1 MHEALTLQRQQLV
14 DIGKRNPLTNTPL
27 DSSRARHLEIADEL
41 SNQVFNRLVEERKK
55 FTFLP
60 MSLDSSVS
68 ESPQQEVYVPDE
80 VEGALLEK
88 HTDAKLQT
96 TLSPDGLHKKLLS
109 LYRETRRIEEEQ
121 GINVLYLAL
130 GFLTYFD
137 SEKSE
142 RPFYG
147 PLILVPVDLERSS
160 VRAQFSLVGRDEDI
174 EPNQSLTSLLKSDFG
189 ILLPQLGE
197 EGKETPMSYCG
208 RVEETIATKTRWS
221 VQLNRMVLG
230 FFSFGKFRML
240 RDLELQESD
249 ADTGNQ
255 LLEQLLL
262 GSGEESASSSQV
274 SIQAKVENLDNTYS
288 NVKDLGHILDADT
301 SQTQVITAVK
311 DGRNLVVQGPPG
323 TGKSQTIA
331 NMIAV
336 MAKAGKKILFI
347 AEKRAALD
355 VVYKRLERSGLG
367 PLCLE
372 LHSQKSN
379 RNQFYQELRKTMELH
394 EPVEVA
400 QDKYEEIQQIRDRLN
415 QTTEL
420 LHKMDDQ
427 TGNTPYLL
435 MGRISELLGRGTPPP
450 NFSIDGIDTWNKGTF
465 EDHLKAVEA
474 FIAQVQLV
482 GREHTHPWHG
492 VYRRMNTANRI
503 RLAEM
508 LESLSEFA
516 NEIHKVAT
524 SSLKNCSLYD
534 APSLADCDEII
545 DLLTALGQQ
554 PVNLTSVVQ
563 SVIVKDHFEEVLN
576 LCQDIKTAQES
587 KTSLELRVVSAA
599 FTQSWEITLN
609 DLKKHGNSMFRIF
622 NGAFKRARQQILSV
636 FKEHNK
642 KVQVLV
648 DLTEKLFKHEQLVAK
663 ISKNANI
670 GQEFFKLSWQ
680 VDSTDVQGTL
690 EALDWIGRV
699 VDITKQYVEMQ
710 MIVEGNP
717 PGIEYGSNADRFKQQ
732 VVDLKQKLTEL
743 REFAEIDWRQVFSD
757 VDISHVPVPT
767 IVSKFKQWTHSM
779 DSLDG
784 YHVLRSLG
792 NELDQRAL
800 TTVRERIGSEDVPV
814 DKTVD
819 VFRLL
824 RAESVFYRLA
834 EAEPKLRELDGVE
847 RTNNVKK
854 FVELDSELQHLA
866 AQELARDHYLKIPR
880 GQTGQLALIRG
891 EINKKTRHMPIRR
904 LLSEA
909 GDAIV
914 QIKPV
919 FLMSPLSVA
928 QFLEPGRLAFDLL
941 LIDEAS
947 QIKPSEALGAVLRCK
962 QMVVVGDQKQMPPTS
977 FFDRQVSGDDL
988 DEDDDVSLGSQA
1000 VHMESILSLCDA
1012 RAMDRAM
1019 LRWHYRSEHPS
1030 LIEVSN
1036 HEFYDAKLTYPPT
1049 PFSGHE
1055 GLGLSLVRTNGE
1067 YQRGRQ
1073 RNNPIEADKICE
1085 HVLAH
1090 IRNYPAQS
1098 LGVVAL
1104 SVAQRDTID
1113 NKMEFLRAEHP
1124 DVDRFCAESKEEA
1137 FFVKNL
1143 ENVQGDERDVI
1154 FISIGYGK
1162 DKDGYFGQ
1170 NFGPVSSQGGE
1181 RRLNVLFTR
1190 ARKRCTV
1197 FASMSYED
1205 IRTDVSAHQGP
1216 RVLKAYLKY
1225 AATGDMD
1232 VPQLTGEEMDS
1243 PFERDV
1249 ANVLLSHGYDVEAQ
1263 VGSAGFKI
1271 DLAVRH
1277 PERSQD
1283 YVLAIECD
1291 GARYHSSAWARE
1303 RDRLRQQVL
1312 EGKGWKFHRIW
1323 STDWFYNRDTEV
1335 KKLLTAIETAQHTE
1349 VAGDNQLL
1357 APESKLDSQPPIER
1371 TLSTEDD
1378 TPHSENGVIEYVEPA
1393 FSNDTA
1399 SSASRFDIHEV
1410 APDVL
1415 ADLVTKIVE
1424 IEGSVHQDVIVAR
1437 VVRLWN
1443 VGRTGSRIR
1452 EALLRAIQ
1460 QACRDG
1466 TIRESK
1472 GDGDQFYVTA
1482 EFIQSKEFRDRK
1494 NVELAHIRK
1503 HNYLPLGELGVG
1515 VVVIVREGIS
1525 VSREECVKVLGNRL
1539 GYSRLTPGLTERLN
1553 LAIDEML
1560 DRHKIEEI
1568 RGKLRVRSD

>member
-1 MHEALTLQRQQLV
+1 MF
-14 DIGKRNPLTNTPL
+14 
-27 DSSRARHLEIADEL
+27 S
-41 SNQVFNRLVEERKK
+41 RLVEERKK

-60 MSLDSSVS
+60 MSADSSIA
-68 ESPQQEVYVPDE
+68 EYKDQDVYIPEE

-88 HTDAKLQT
+88 HTDSKLQT
-96 TLSPDGLHKKLLS
+96 TLSPDALHKKLLS

-130 GFLTYFD
+130 GFLKYFD

-142 RPFYG
+142 RAFYG
-147 PLILVPVDLERSS
+147 PLILIPVDLERSS
-160 VRAQFSLVGRDEDI
+160 VRSQFSLVARDDDI
-174 EPNQSLTSLLKSDFG
+174 EPNQSLTSLLESDFG

-197 EGKETPMSYCG
+197 EGKESPRSYCG
-208 RVEETIATKTRWS
+208 RVEEAVGQKDRWT
-221 VQLNRMVLG
+221 VQLNRMALG

-240 RDLELQESD
+240 RDLELQESESD
-249 ADTGNQ
+249 AGSQ
-255 LLEQLLL
+255 LLERLLL
-262 GSGEESASSSQV
+262 GGGDESSASSQV
-274 SIQAKVENLDNTYS
+274 SIHAKMENLDEKYS
-288 NVKDLGHILDADT
+288 QVKDLGHILDADT

-379 RNQFYQELRKTMELH
+379 RNQFYQELRRTMELH

-400 QDKYEEIQQIRDRLN
+400 QDKYEEIQGIRDNLN

-420 LHKMDDQ
+420 LHKVDEQ

-450 NFSIDGIDTWNKGTF
+450 NFSIDGISTWSKDKF
-465 EDHLKAVEA
+465 EDHLKTVEA
-474 FIAQVQLV
+474 FISQVQLV
-482 GREHTHPWHG
+482 GREHTHPWRG
-492 VYRRMNTANRI
+492 VHRRMNTANRM
-503 RLAEM
+503 RLSEM
-508 LESLSEFA
+508 LASLSRFA
-516 NEIHKVAT
+516 KEVHTVA
-524 SSLKNCSLYD
+524 SKSIENCSLYD
-534 APSLADCDEII
+534 SPSLVACEEIVN
-545 DLLTALGQQ
+545 LLTALGQQ
-554 PVNLTSVVQ
+554 PSELASAVQ
-563 SVIVKDHFEEVLN
+563 SELVKDHFESLFS
-576 LCQDIKTAQES
+576 LCQDIKSSQES
-587 KTSLELRVVSAA
+587 KASLEQRVVSGA

-609 DLKKHGNSMFRIF
+609 DLKKHGTSAFRIF
-622 NGAFKRARQQILSV
+622 NGAFKRARQQLLSV
-636 FKEHNK
+636 SKENNK
-642 KVQVLV
+642 KIPYLV
-648 DLTEKLFKHEQLVAK
+648 DLAEELYKYEQVVAE
-663 ISKNANI
+663 ISKRSNI
-670 GQEFFKLSWQ
+670 GQAFFNLNWQAESTQVEDTLETLEWIRNVVHITRKYEEMQTVVQSNPVDGDYRTRADALKQHTTDLKHKLS
-680 VDSTDVQGTL
+680 
-690 EALDWIGRV
+690 E
-699 VDITKQYVEMQ
+699 
-710 MIVEGNP
+710 
-717 PGIEYGSNADRFKQQ
+717 
-732 VVDLKQKLTEL
+732 LK
-743 REFAEIDWRQVFSD
+743 EFAEIDWQKVFSVD
-757 VDISHVPVPT
+757 DISS
-767 IVSKFKQWTHSM
+767 VSISTVVAKFEHWIQNM

-792 NELDQRAL
+792 NELHERGL
-800 TTVRERIGSEDVPV
+800 SSIRECLAKDDLPI
-814 DKTVD
+814 DKVAD
-819 VFRLL
+819 MFRLL

-834 EAEPKLRELDGVE
+834 EADPRIRELDGAV
-847 RTNNVKK
+847 RTNNVKR

-866 AQELARDHYLKIPR
+866 AQELARDHYLNIPR

-891 EINKKTRHMPIRR
+891 EINKKTRHMPIRK

-909 GDAIV
+909 GEAIT

-928 QFLEPGRLAFDLL
+928 QFLEPGRLVFDLL

-947 QIKPSEALGAVLRCK
+947 QIKPSEAMGAVLRCK
-962 QMVVVGDQKQMPPTS
+962 QMVVVGDQKQMPPSS
-977 FFDRQVSGDDL
+977 FFDRQMAGDEM
-988 DEDDDVSLGSQA
+988 DEDDDGGLGSQA

-1012 RAMDRAM
+1012 RAMERAM

-1049 PFSGHE
+1049 PFTGHE
-1055 GLGLSLVRTNGE
+1055 GLGLSFVRTKGV

-1073 RNNPIEADKICE
+1073 RNNPIEAEEICE
-1085 HVLAH
+1085 HILAH
-1090 IRNYPAQS
+1090 IRNYPAQT

-1124 DVDRFCAESKEEA
+1124 DVDRFCAESKDEA

-1154 FISIGYGK
+1154 FISIGYGQ

-1197 FASMSYED
+1197 FASISYDD
-1205 IRTDVSAHQGP
+1205 IRSDVSAHQGP
-1216 RVLKAYLKY
+1216 RVLRTYLKY

-1232 VPQLTGEEMDS
+1232 VPQITGEEMDS
-1243 PFERDV
+1243 PFEEDV
-1249 ANVLLSHGYDVEAQ
+1249 ANVLLSHGYNVEAQ

-1277 PERSQD
+1277 PERSHD
-1283 YVLAIECD
+1283 YLIAIECD

-1335 KKLLTAIETAQHTE
+1335 KKMLTAIEVAQHTE
-1349 VAGDNQLL
+1349 GAGASELKT
-1357 APESKLDSQPPIER
+1357 PEPGLDRRAPIER
-1371 TLSTEDD
+1371 TFTTAEN
-1378 TPHSENGVIEYVEPA
+1378 TPETVSGVVPYSETV
-1393 FSNDTA
+1393 FSEEAA
-1399 SSASRFDIHEV
+1399 SSAAVIDIHEV
-1410 APDVL
+1410 ALDSL
-1415 ADLVTKIVE
+1415 ANLITQIVE
-1424 IEGSVHQDVIVAR
+1424 FEGPLHQDVIVAR
-1437 VVRLWN
+1437 VVKLWN
-1443 VGRTGSRIR
+1443 VGRTGARIR
-1452 EALLRAIQ
+1452 DAVLRAIEH
-1460 QACRDG
+1460 ASRNS
-1466 TIRESK
+1466 TIKESK
-1472 GDGDQFYVTA
+1472 HDGDLFYVVANFT
-1482 EFIQSKEFRDRK
+1482 QTSEFRDRS
-1494 NVELAHIRK
+1494 NVELAQIKK
-1503 HNYLPLGELGVG
+1503 HDYLPLGELGAG
-1515 VVVIVREGIS
+1515 VLVIVQEGFS

-1539 GYSRLTPGLTERLN
+1539 GFTRVTPGLTDRVN
-1553 LAIDEML
+1553 QAIDKML
-1560 DRHKIEEI
+1560 ARREIEEQS
-1568 RGKLRVRSD
+1568 GKLRIPS

>member
-1 MHEALTLQRQQLV
+1 M
-14 DIGKRNPLTNTPL
+14 
-27 DSSRARHLEIADEL
+27 
-41 SNQVFNRLVEERKK
+41 EERKK

-60 MSLDSSVS
+60 LSLDSSIA
-68 ESPQQEVYVPDE
+68 EHNDQEVYVPDE
-80 VEGALLEK
+80 VEGALLDK
-88 HTDAKLQT
+88 HTDSKLQT

-121 GINVLYLAL
+121 GISVLYLAL
-130 GFLTYFD
+130 GFLRYFD

-142 RPFYG
+142 RAFYG

-160 VRAQFSLVGRDEDI
+160 VRSQFSLVGRDDDI
-174 EPNQSLTSLLKSDFG
+174 EPNQSLTSLLLSDFG

-197 EGKETPMSYCG
+197 EGKESPESYCQ
-208 RVEETIATKTRWS
+208 RVEESLATKDRWD

-240 RDLELQESD
+240 RDLELQET
-249 ADTGNQ
+249 DTDSGNQ
-255 LLEQLLL
+255 LLERLLL
-262 GSGEESASSSQV
+262 GSGAESSAGSQI
-274 SIQAKVENLDNTYS
+274 SIHAKMENLDNKYS
-288 NVKDLGHILDADT
+288 QVKDLGHILDADT

-336 MAKAGKKILFI
+336 MAKAGKRILFI

-355 VVYKRLERSGLG
+355 VVFKRLERSGLG

-400 QDKYEEIQQIRDRLN
+400 QNKYEEIQRIRDHLN
-415 QTTEL
+415 ETTAL
-420 LHKMDDQ
+420 LHKVDEQ

-450 NFSIDGIDTWNKGTF
+450 NFSIDGIDKWSKDTF

-474 FIAQVQLV
+474 LIAQIQLV
-482 GREHTHPWHG
+482 GRENTHPWRG

-503 RLAEM
+503 RLSEM
-508 LESLSEFA
+508 LASLSQHA
-516 NEIHKVAT
+516 NEIHRVA
-524 SSLKNCSLYD
+524 SNAIKNCSLYD
-534 APSLADCDEII
+534 APSLVDCEDIVN
-545 DLLTALGQQ
+545 LLNALKQQ
-554 PVNLTSVVQ
+554 PADLKLAVQ
-563 SVIVKDHFEEVLN
+563 SEIVKDHFDTLMTT
-576 LCQDIKTAQES
+576 CQDIKTAQES
-587 KTSLELRVVSAA
+587 KTSLELRVVSGA

-609 DLKKHGNSMFRIF
+609 NLKKHGGSIFRIF
-622 NGAFKRARQQILSV
+622 NGDYKRARQQVFSV
-636 FKEHNK
+636 SKETNK
-642 KVQVLV
+642 KKSYLV
-648 DLTEKLFKHEQLVAK
+648 DLAEELFKYEQLLAS
-663 ISKNANI
+663 ISKRANV
-670 GQEFFKLSWQ
+670 GQAFFNLNWQ
-680 VDSTDVQGTL
+680 VEATNVENSL
-690 EALDWIGRV
+690 EALYWIRNV
-699 VDITKQYVEMQ
+699 IHITKRYEEVQH
-710 MIVEGNP
+710 IVEGNP
-717 PGIEYGSNADRFKQQ
+717 FEDQYGSRADALKQQ
-732 VVDLKQKLTEL
+732 IVDLKHTLTEL
-743 REFAEIDWRQVFSD
+743 REFAEIDWQHVFAEEE
-757 VDISHVPVPT
+757 ISKVSVPT
-767 IVSKFKQWTHSM
+767 LVSKIEHWSQNL

-792 NELDQRAL
+792 NELDERGL
-800 TTVRERIGSEDVPV
+800 STIRENLAEDHVPV
-814 DKTVD
+814 EKTAN

-834 EAEPKLRELDGVE
+834 DAEPKIRELDGAE
-847 RTNNVKK
+847 RTNNVEK

-891 EINKKTRHMPIRR
+891 EINKKSRHMPIRK

-909 GDAIV
+909 GEAIV

-977 FFDRQVSGDDL
+977 FFDRQVSGDEM
-988 DEDDDVSLGSQA
+988 DEDEDVSLGSQA

-1055 GLGLSLVRTNGE
+1055 GLGLSFVRTKGV

-1073 RNNPIEADKICE
+1073 RNNPLEADEICE

-1090 IRNYPAQS
+1090 VRNYPAQS

-1124 DVDRFCAESKEEA
+1124 EVDQFCAESKEEA

-1162 DKDGYFGQ
+1162 DRDGYFGQ

-1197 FASMSYED
+1197 FASISYED
-1205 IRTDVSAHQGP
+1205 IRSDVSAHQGP

-1249 ANVLLSHGYDVEAQ
+1249 SNVLLSHGYDVEAQ

-1277 PERSQD
+1277 PDRSQD

-1335 KKLLTAIETAQHTE
+1335 KKLLTAIEVAQRIGT
-1349 VAGDNQLL
+1349 AGDNQSRT
-1357 APESKLDSQPPIER
+1357 PESEPDYRTPIER
-1371 TLSTEDD
+1371 ILSTRDN
-1378 TPHSENGVIEYVEPA
+1378 TPANESGVIAYVEPK
-1393 FSNDTA
+1393 FSDETE
-1399 SSASRFDIHEV
+1399 SSAARFDIHEV
-1410 APDVL
+1410 AQEDL
-1415 ADLVTKIVE
+1415 ANLVTKIVE

-1437 VVRLWN
+1437 IVKLWH

-1452 EALLRAIQ
+1452 ESLLRAIQ
-1460 QACRDG
+1460 HACRNG
-1466 TIRESK
+1466 TIRESRE
-1472 GDGDQFYVTA
+1472 DGDQFYVA
-1482 EFIQSKEFRDRK
+1482 ADFVQSEEFRDRT
-1494 NVELAHIRK
+1494 NVELSQVRK
-1503 HNYLPLGELGVG
+1503 QGYLPLGELRAG
-1515 VVVIVREGIS
+1515 VVVIVQEGIS
-1525 VSREECVKVLGNRL
+1525 VSRDECIKVLGNRL
-1539 GYSRLTPGLTERLN
+1539 GFSRVTPGLTDRLN
-1553 LAIDEML
+1553 HAIDETIN
-1560 DRHKIEEI
+1560 RSEIEEL
-1568 RGKLRVRSD
+1568 RGKLRVPPE

>member
-1 MHEALTLQRQQLV
+1 M
-14 DIGKRNPLTNTPL
+14 
-27 DSSRARHLEIADEL
+27 
-41 SNQVFNRLVEERKK
+41 FNRLVAERKK

-60 MSLDSSVS
+60 LSL
-68 ESPQQEVYVPDE
+68 ESAFTEHNDQAVYIPDE
-80 VEGALLEK
+80 VEGAVLEK
-88 HTDAKLQT
+88 HTDSKLQT
-96 TLSPDGLHKKLLS
+96 TLSHDGLHKKLLS

-130 GFLTYFD
+130 GFLRYFD
-137 SEKSE
+137 SETSE
-142 RPFYG
+142 RAFYG

-160 VRAQFSLVGRDEDI
+160 VRSQFSLVGRDDDI

-189 ILLPQLGE
+189 ILLPILGE
-197 EGKETPMSYCG
+197 EGKETPMSYSR
-208 RVEETIATKTRWS
+208 RVEETIGTKDRWV

-240 RDLELQESD
+240 RDLELQESES
-249 ADTGNQ
+249 DTTNQ
-255 LLEQLLL
+255 LLERLLL
-262 GSGEESASSSQV
+262 GRGDESSGGSQI
-274 SIQAKVENLDNTYS
+274 SIHAKMENLDKKYS
-288 NVKDLGHILDADT
+288 QVKDLGHILDADT

-336 MAKAGKKILFI
+336 MAKAGKRILFI

-355 VVYKRLERSGLG
+355 VVFKRLERSGLG

-400 QDKYEEIQQIRDRLN
+400 QNKYEEIQRIRDELN
-415 QTTEL
+415 QTTAL
-420 LHKMDDQ
+420 LHRVDEQ
-427 TGNTPYLL
+427 TGNTPHLL
-435 MGRISELLGRGTPPP
+435 MGRISELIGRGTPPP
-450 NFSIDGIDTWNKGTF
+450 NFSIDGIDAWSKGTF

-474 FIAQVQLV
+474 YIAQVQLV
-482 GREHTHPWHG
+482 GRENTHLWRG
-492 VYRRMNTANRI
+492 VHRRMNTANRI
-503 RLAEM
+503 RLSEILA
-508 LESLSEFA
+508 SLSHFA
-516 NEIHKVAT
+516 NEIHKFAST
-524 SSLKNCSLYD
+524 SIKDCSLYD
-534 APSLADCDEII
+534 APSLADCEEIV
-545 DLLTALGQQ
+545 DLLTALGNQ
-554 PVNLTSVVQ
+554 PAGLTLVMQ
-563 SVIVKDHFEEVLN
+563 SEIVKDHFETLLN
-576 LCQDIKTAQES
+576 LCQDIKTAEES
-587 KTSLELRVVSAA
+587 RTSLEVLVVSDA
-599 FTQSWEITLN
+599 FSQSWEITLN
-609 DLKKHGNSMFRIF
+609 DLKKHSGSIFRSI
-622 NGAFKRARQQILSV
+622 NGAFRRARQQVLSV
-636 FKEHNK
+636 SKKHNK
-642 KVQVLV
+642 KLPHLIGLV
-648 DLTEKLFKHEQLVAK
+648 EDLFKYEQLVAQ
-663 ISKNANI
+663 ISKQANI
-670 GQEFFKLSWQ
+670 GQAFFNLNWQ
-680 VDSTDVQGTL
+680 VESTNVQGTL
-690 EALDWIGRV
+690 EALDWIKDV
-699 VDITKQYVEMQ
+699 IHITKRYEVLQVV
-710 MIVEGNP
+710 VEGNP
-717 PGIEYGSNADRFKQQ
+717 SVGEYRSRADDLKQQ
-732 VVDLKQKLTEL
+732 VVDLKHKLTEL
-743 REFAEIDWRQVFSD
+743 QEFAEINWSNVFAD
-757 VDISHVPVPT
+757 VEISLVPLPT
-767 IVSKFKQWTHSM
+767 ITSKINLWIQNM

-792 NELDQRAL
+792 NELEERGLAS
-800 TTVRERIGSEDVPV
+800 VRECLAKDDLRLNKVADI
-814 DKTVD
+814 
-819 VFRLL
+819 FRLL

-834 EAEPKLRELDGVE
+834 EAEPSISELDGAE
-847 RTNNVKK
+847 RTNKVKK

-891 EINKKTRHMPIRR
+891 EINKKSRHMPIRK

-909 GDAIV
+909 GEAIV

-988 DEDDDVSLGSQA
+988 DEDEDVSLGSQA

-1012 RAMDRAM
+1012 RAIDRAM

-1049 PFSGHE
+1049 PFSGHA
-1055 GLGLSLVRTNGE
+1055 GLGLSLVRTNGV

-1073 RNNPIEADKICE
+1073 RNNPIEADEICD

-1090 IRNYPAQS
+1090 VRNYPAQS

-1197 FASMSYED
+1197 FASISHED
-1205 IRTDVSAHQGP
+1205 IRSDVSAHQGP

-1277 PERSQD
+1277 PDRSVD

-1335 KKLLTAIETAQHTE
+1335 KKLLSAIEVAQHTE
-1349 VAGDNQLL
+1349 VAGDNQFSETELQ
-1357 APESKLDSQPPIER
+1357 AGSQSPIER
-1371 TLSTEDD
+1371 TLSHGTD
-1378 TPHSENGVIEYVEPA
+1378 TSKNVKGLIAYREPK
-1393 FSNDTA
+1393 SSDEIV
-1399 SSASRFDIHEV
+1399 SSAALLSIHEV
-1410 APDVL
+1410 AQHDL
-1415 ADLVTKIVE
+1415 ANIVTKIVD
-1424 IEGSVHQDVIVAR
+1424 IEGSVHQDVILGR
-1437 VVRLWN
+1437 VVKLWN

-1460 QACRDG
+1460 HACRIG
-1466 TIRESK
+1466 AIRESP
-1472 GDGDQFYVTA
+1472 GDGDQFYVVA
-1482 EFIQSKEFRDRK
+1482 DFIQPKDLRDRT
-1494 NVELAHIRK
+1494 NVELSQVRK
-1503 HNYLPLGELGVG
+1503 HEYLPLGELSAG
-1515 VVVIVREGIS
+1515 VVMIVREGIS
-1525 VSREECVKVLGNRL
+1525 VSRDECIKVLGNRL
-1539 GYSRLTPGLTERLN
+1539 GFGRVTPGLTDRLN
-1553 LAIDEML
+1553 HAIDEMIH
-1560 DRHKIEEI
+1560 RGEVEEL
-1568 RGKLRVRSD
+1568 RGKLRIRPG